1 MNNLP
6 ERKISMHPNLQ
17 ILFQDE
23 TILAVNKPAGILVI
37 PDRWDKTKP
46 NLIAL
51 LSNLYPDCRFYIVH
65 RLDEGTSGVVLFA
78 RTADAHRILNQ
89 QLQDRR
95 VEKIYLA
102 IVTGEFEADQGS
114 IDLPIG
120 SDSQKKNRMTIQRTG
135 KESITE
141 YEVLQR
147 FRGFTYLKVKPKT
160 GRTHQIRVHL
170 KAIGHPLAVD
180 PIYGKES
187 AIYLSQMKPN
197 YKQKPDEPERP
208 LIQRLTLHAA
218 EIQFTHPTTGE
229 RMTASAEFSKDFRAF
244 LHALEKYRGKPG
256 KKSNW
261 HDPAA

>member
-1 MNNLP
+1 
-6 ERKISMHPNLQ
+6 MHPNLQ

-37 PDRWDKTKP
+37 PDRWDKAKP
-46 NLIAL
+46 NLITL
-51 LSNLYPDCRFYIVH
+51 LSNLFPDGRFYIVH

-78 RTADAHRILNQ
+78 RTEETHRILNQ

-102 IVTGEFEADQGS
+102 IVAGELETDQSS

-120 SDSQKKNRMTIQRTG
+120 NDSQAKNRMKIQRSG

-187 AIYLSQMKPN
+187 AIYLSQIKPN
-197 YKQKPDEPERP
+197 YKPKPDEPERP

-218 EIQFTHPTTGE
+218 EIQFTHPMTGE
-229 RMTASAEFSKDFRAF
+229 KMIASAELPKDFRAV
-244 LHALEKYRGKPG
+244 LHALEKYRGKAG
-256 KKSNW
+256 KNQIGTTRQFE
-261 HDPAA
+261 